1 MRRALSIAVLATA
14 VVAALACAGGDE
26 EAPKMAPG
34 TPPDPAGSSAKPQEP
49 TGPCADDCMLLLEH
63 DVQDLQKGG
72 FCETCPS
79 DGCDGWPREKLSC
92 DQVDFLR
99 NCMYARLGYTFSKAE
114 EWREV
119 FDKEDWYQPREDF
132 SWDEVSRVQVRNAN
146 WLKDRRSKRDCVR

>member
-1 MRRALSIAVLATA
+1 LGRALSIAVLATA
-14 VVAALACAGGDE
+14 VVAALACAGGSE
-26 EAPKMAPG
+26 EAPQMAPG
-34 TPPDPAGSSAKPQEP
+34 TPPDPAGSSAEPPQ

-63 DVQDLQKGG
+63 DVRDLQKGG

-79 DGCDGWPREKLSC
+79 DGCEGWPRETLSC

-132 SWDEVSRVQVRNAN
+132 SWDEVSGVQVRNAN